1 MATMV
6 DEENTLLEP
15 PRGRD
20 SSSRETLIRSLRSTL
35 GSTLGRRQLM
45 HRGVDHSQSIWRW
58 LGIPTILLIPNDIIK
73 WGCGRIRVE
82 MQKLQDVRAILFDL
96 LLLFSNWSHKL
107 NWIYNWAQDQRN
119 HEIEHSYWLNTK
131 FWAHKVYT
139 RAWVQSMDKN

>member
-58 LGIPTILLIPNDIIK
+58 LGIPIFLLILVDK
-73 WGCGRIRVE
+73 MKGACGHIALSGG
-82 MQKLQDVRAILFDL
+82 MW
-96 LLLFSNWSHKL
+96 WSHMMRMFIPSSNVIQMSKQT
-107 NWIYNWAQDQRN
+107 YGT
-119 HEIEHSYWLNTK
+119 IEGG
-131 FWAHKVYT
+131 
-139 RAWVQSMDKN
+139 DP